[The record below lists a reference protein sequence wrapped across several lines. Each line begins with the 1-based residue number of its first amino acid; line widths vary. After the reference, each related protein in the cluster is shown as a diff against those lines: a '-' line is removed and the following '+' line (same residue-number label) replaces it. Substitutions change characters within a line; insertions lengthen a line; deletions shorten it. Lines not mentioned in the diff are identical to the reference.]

1 MTNLKR
7 YRTSVFLLICLISL
21 STLLF
26 GCNNQK
32 QSQKQNIQ
40 HNKFGFIDKN
50 DISSFKVYNIK
61 VEEKEIKNKSDRDK
75 IIDLINSVKITKSGI
90 QPPIGMGFGVIIT
103 YSNGEKFSAG
113 FTTST
118 MGNTMGNSSDEKYI
132 WCVIDKNIE
141 DDLRNY
147 YDKN

>member
-7 YRTSVFLLICLISL
+7 YRRSILLLICLISL
-21 STLLF
+21 LTLLF
-26 GCNNQK
+26 GCNNEK
-32 QSQKQNIQ
+32 QSHKQNKQ

-50 DISSFKVYNIK
+50 DITSFKVYNIN
-61 VEEKEIKNKSDRDK
+61 VEAREIKNESDRNK
-75 IIDLINSVKITKSGI
+75 IIDLINSVSITKSGI
-90 QPPIGMGFGVIIT
+90 EAVEGIGFGVIIT

-113 FTTST
+113 FMT
-118 MGNTMGNSSDEKYI
+118 NTMIYLSDEKSI
-132 WCVIDKNIE
+132 WCNIDKNIE